1 MIISIRKDILDLI
14 TSKPGV
20 RRGMEKQTELAKLCD
35 YEYRSWVASNGEIR
49 DESYDTVVFGDYC
62 KYNDTFLV
70 VESIGYNGNRR

>member
-1 MIISIRKDILDLI
+1 MNVQVRQHVLKLI

-20 RRGMEKQTELAKLCD
+20 RRGMEKQTELAKRCEV
-35 YEYRSWVASNGEIR
+35 EYRSWVADNGEIR
-49 DESYDTVVFGDYC
+49 DESYDTVVFGDYR